1 MSNIL
6 GIIPARAGSKRLP
19 NKNKL
24 PFDGKP
30 LIQHII
36 EAGQK
41 AKRITQL
48 VVNTDDTDIL
58 AMEKDFQG
66 LTFLKRPEELAKDDS
81 PAIAYVQYTIE
92 KFKKEG
98 ITFDAVVIL
107 QPTSPLTLP
116 EDIDGTIDLLLNS
129 KADSSVSVMK
139 LDHATHPVKMKTM
152 EGQKLNP
159 YFEEERGRMAEHEL
173 TEVYVRNCSV
183 YVTRT
188 PVMEGGQIIGDTCLG
203 YLMPRE
209 RSIDINDRMDFTFA
223 EFLKKGLSKGGE

>member
-1 MSNIL
+1 MPNIL

-36 EAGQK
+36 ESGQK
-41 AKRITQL
+41 STRITHL

-58 AMEKDFQG
+58 AMETNFPS
-66 LTFLKRPEELAKDDS
+66 LTFLKRPEELAKDGS
-81 PAIAYVQYTIE
+81 PAIDYVQYTIE
-92 KFKKEG
+92 KFKQEG
-98 ITFDAVVIL
+98 VSFEAVVIL

-116 EDIDGTIDLLLNS
+116 EDIDGTINLLLNS
-129 KADSSVSVMK
+129 DADSSVSVMK

-159 YFEEERGRMAEHEL
+159 YIEEERGRMAEHEL
-173 TEVYVRNCSV
+173 AEIYVRNCSV
-183 YVTRT
+183 YVSRT
-188 PVMEGGQIIGDTCLG
+188 EVMESGQIIGNSCLG

-209 RSIDINDRMDFTFA
+209 RSIDINDRMDFAFA
-223 EFLKKGLSKGGE
+223 EFLKKELTKSGE